1 MGSTRL
7 CGPQDKQLTVH
18 GPVRLPTKKLAMM
31 VRKSPCGEGT
41 NTSGKIGNAGEPGT
55 SSK

>member
-1 MGSTRL
+1 M
-7 CGPQDKQLTVH
+7 H

-41 NTSGKIGNAGEPGT
+41 NTSDGSAEAKVCRRHRDCRI
-55 SSK
+55 